1 MSSTAYL
8 APFVEPLALLVR
20 DWQADGKLDEDD
32 LDRVLSAR
40 ARAWVDG
47 VCEASAPIP
56 AEDVE
61 TLVTLIATQLGGDAA
76 LSDLAGE
83 IASDWLARPPIEALV
98 RAAGSLV
105 DGPGFV
111 ASQAAAWLAAE
122 PDWSYR
128 GGRDGFELRLRGVAS
143 ASPALKA
150 LLGALLVRLSS
161 AAARSPLDLHVLGLD
176 GGALVVEAVCESSHA
191 SDPGE
196 ESRLHR
202 AALVA

>member
-1 MSSTAYL
+1 MTTTAYL

-20 DWQADGKLDEDD
+20 DWQADGKLGEDD
-32 LDRVLSAR
+32 LDRALSAR

-61 TLVTLIATQLGGDAA
+61 SLVALIASQLGGEAA
-76 LSDLAGE
+76 LSDLAGG
-83 IASDWLARPPIEALV
+83 IASNWLARPPVDAIL
-98 RAAGSLV
+98 RASRSLV

-111 ASQAAAWLAAE
+111 ASQAATWLVQA

-128 GGRDGFELRLRGVAS
+128 GGRDGFELGLRGPAS

-150 LLGALLVRLSS
+150 LLGALLVRLAST
-161 AAARSPLDLHVLGLD
+161 AARSPLDLRVEGLD
-176 GGALVVEAVCESSHA
+176 GGPLVVSARVESSRT
-191 SDPGE
+191 SDPVE

>member
-32 LDRVLSAR
+32 LERTLSAR

-47 VCEASAPIP
+47 VCEASDPTP

-61 TLVTLIATQLGGDAA
+61 TLVALIATQLGGDAA

-83 IASDWLARPPIEALV
+83 IASDWLARPPVEGLL
-98 RAAGSLV
+98 RAARTLV

-111 ASQAAAWLAAE
+111 ASQAATWLVQA

-128 GGRDGFELRLRGVAS
+128 GGRDGFELGLRGPAS

-150 LLGALLVRLSS
+150 LLGALLVRLAS
-161 AAARSPLDLHVLGLD
+161 AAARSPLDLRVEGQD
-176 GGALVVEAVCESSHA
+176 AGPLVVSARLESSRT
-191 SDPGE
+191 SDPVE